1 MGKKKER
8 RDTGI
13 VVCFCKR
20 AELTDENIEG
30 MADTIFE
37 QMDSLRQGGA
47 DRFGGILI
55 LPEGREGLEAFLQ
68 LIGRMTAAGLEAM
81 TIGREADNVPP
92 EQLN

>member
-37 QMDSLRQGGA
+37 QMDRLREGGA
-47 DRFGGILI
+47 DRFGGILV
-55 LPEGREGLEAFLQ
+55 LPQGREGLEAFSQ

-81 TIGREADNVPP
+81 TTGSEAAGIPP
-92 EQLN
+92 EHLN

>member
-1 MGKKKER
+1 MGKKKKHQ
-8 RDTGI
+8 TSGI

-30 MADTIFE
+30 MANTIFE
-37 QMDSLRQGGA
+37 QIDCLREGGA

-55 LPEGREGLEAFLQ
+55 LPEGREGLEAFSQ